1 MDLSR
6 ILGELIMV
14 PWTEGEAAERERD
27 GQGLPWYI
35 SCLSPVLCGT
45 LPLPLGWLW

>member
-27 GQGLPWYI
+27 GQIQVYFG
-35 SCLSPVLCGT
+35 GT
-45 LPLPLGWLW
+45 VHETC